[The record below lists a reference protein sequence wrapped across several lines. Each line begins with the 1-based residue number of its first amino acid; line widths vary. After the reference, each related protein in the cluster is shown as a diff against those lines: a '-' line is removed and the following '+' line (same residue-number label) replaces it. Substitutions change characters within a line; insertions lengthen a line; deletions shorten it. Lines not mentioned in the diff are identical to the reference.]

1 MASPVSQK
9 SPAQPSVW
17 HFDGGGLG
25 FHFTIRRADA
35 VDTGLD
41 LVANTGT
48 GELIVQ
54 TISEDCAGGA
64 WKRLCTGPRSV
75 KWVMPRDRIVSVNQL
90 TGDCQKMLME
100 CKNKQLLKF
109 VVIRGEADIRE
120 ELASQGMWSHQGDEG
135 EDLVVELRTTNVK

>member
-1 MASPVSQK
+1 
-9 SPAQPSVW
+9 
-17 HFDGGGLG
+17 
-25 FHFTIRRADA
+25 
-35 VDTGLD
+35 
-41 LVANTGT
+41 
-48 GELIVQ
+48 
-54 TISEDCAGGA
+54 
-64 WKRLCTGPRSV
+64 
-75 KWVMPRDRIVSVNQL
+75 MPRDRIVSVNQL